1 VSDPM
6 PAATPPSAHTSR
18 SIALALA
25 PGTLLA
31 GVAGGIAFPILPIA
45 GVRMGLSVAFIGVIL
60 AANRAM
66 RIIASPTI
74 GVAADRFG
82 GRRTLLVGLALQIV
96 VMGLYALGILTQ
108 RPGVF
113 FLAGRLVHG
122 PASAGVFVSAQALA
136 LQAGGASHGGSAA
149 GTVRAAI
156 VLGIPVGLVVGGLLS
171 DAVGDAATFEIAA
184 AGMVVALAAAWATV
198 PDLRISGKDRPPL
211 GATLRAMRDR
221 RLLAVGALNLVLSFS
236 AGGMVL
242 TTLALL
248 VKERHLALLGRN
260 EQGTAGM
267 LMGCMVIVDVVTTPL
282 AGRLGDRWHAHAR
295 VATVALLF
303 LAPGLVLVG
312 LSTGVAGVMAGL
324 GLVGVG
330 AAGLG
335 PSLLVMMGAL
345 VPRERRGTGAG
356 LLQLCGDVG
365 GMLGPLVGTALFA
378 DSTALPYLGTAGL
391 LACAVLPASWLA
403 RMEVRRNR
411 AEVTSPGIA

>member
-1 VSDPM
+1 
-6 PAATPPSAHTSR
+6 
-18 SIALALA
+18 
-25 PGTLLA
+25 
-31 GVAGGIAFPILPIA
+31 
-45 GVRMGLSVAFIGVIL
+45 
-60 AANRAM
+60 
-66 RIIASPTI
+66 
-74 GVAADRFG
+74 
-82 GRRTLLVGLALQIV
+82 
-96 VMGLYALGILTQ
+96 
-108 RPGVF
+108 
-113 FLAGRLVHG
+113 
-122 PASAGVFVSAQALA
+122 
-136 LQAGGASHGGSAA
+136 
-149 GTVRAAI
+149 
-156 VLGIPVGLVVGGLLS
+156 
-171 DAVGDAATFEIAA
+171 
-184 AGMVVALAAAWATV
+184 
-198 PDLRISGKDRPPL
+198 
-211 GATLRAMRDR
+211 
-221 RLLAVGALNLVLSFS
+221 VLSFS